1 MFLPSPFA
9 LAGRGVGVN
18 ALLRQGLVIVLV
30 LVAGLAAFFGARAWQ
45 AHRGGYAVP
54 PQAVGCQLLD
64 GRCRQQLAQ
73 GAIELEVD
81 PPAIPLMQ
89 TLTLTVQAENL
100 SADAV
105 SVDIRGLNMDMGL
118 NLTRL
123 RQVADDRWEGETILP
138 VCSQRRMEWEA
149 RVQVDGA
156 QRLAVPFLFF
166 TERP

>member
-1 MFLPSPFA
+1 VNP
-9 LAGRGVGVN
+9 LA
-18 ALLRQGLVIVLV
+18 RQGLVIVLV
-30 LVAGLAAFFGARAWQ
+30 LAAGLAAFFGARAWQ
-45 AHRGGYAVP
+45 AHRGSYVVP
-54 PQAVGCQLLD
+54 PPAVGCQLLD
-64 GRCRQQLAQ
+64 GRCRQQLERA
-73 GAIELEVD
+73 AVVLEVD

-123 RQVADDRWEGETILP
+123 RQVADDRWQGETILP

-149 RVQVDGA
+149 QVRVDGA